1 MEKHEPATHVAGM
14 ATSTCIGNID
24 VTHAHYHRH
33 LPARPSKRNPRTMRS
48 RIEDVAAVAGVSIKT
63 VSRVLN
69 NEPNVRAETRDRVLA
84 AVARLGYKPNLS
96 ARSLAGQRSY
106 ALALVYNN
114 PSRNYLMEIQN
125 GMLEACHANHY
136 NLILGPVGTARRT
149 LPDLAAL
156 FENSRPDGV
165 VLIPPL
171 TDDAVVLAYLEEHD
185 IPYASIAPRHPEGC
199 IGVRMDETT
208 AVVELIGHLVAQGHR
223 RIGHIKGPRAHGA
236 CQWRHAGY
244 RQALRQYGIEYDPAL
259 VVNGQF
265 SFESGIDAANA
276 LLDLAEPPTA
286 IFAANDDM
294 AAAVF
299 RVAGQRG
306 LRIPRDLSVCGFDDT
321 PIAGHIYPAL
331 TTVRQPTAA
340 MGRLATEQ
348 LIDHIRSPEAG
359 TMITVDHAVLVRE
372 STHPPRR
379 R

>member
-1 MEKHEPATHVAGM
+1 
-14 ATSTCIGNID
+14 
-24 VTHAHYHRH
+24 
-33 LPARPSKRNPRTMRS
+33 MRS

-69 NEPNVRAETRDRVLA
+69 NEPNVRAETAARVRA
-84 AVARLGYKPNLS
+84 AVQQLGYRPNLS
-96 ARSLAGQRSY
+96 ARSLAAQRSY

-125 GMLEACHANHY
+125 GMLEACHAQHY
-136 NLILGPVGTARRT
+136 NLILGPVGAGQRSR
-149 LPDLAAL
+149 PDLEAL

-171 TDDAVVLAYLEEHD
+171 TDDPVVLAYLEHNG
-185 IPYASIAPRHPEGC
+185 IPFSCIAPRNPDGR

-208 AVVELIGHLVAQGHR
+208 AVVELIGRLVAQGHR
-223 RIGHIKGPRAHGA
+223 RIGHILAPRGHGA
-236 CQWRHAGY
+236 RQWRQAGY
-244 RQALRQYGIEYDPAL
+244 RKALRAAGIDYNPAL
-259 VVNGQF
+259 VVKGQF
-265 SFESGIDAANA
+265 SFESGIAAANA
-276 LLDLAEPPTA
+276 LLDLDTPPTA

-294 AAAVF
+294 AAAVY

-331 TTVRQPTAA
+331 TTVRQPTSQ

-348 LIDHIRSPEAG
+348 LIDHLRAHDAG
-359 TMITVDHAVLVRE
+359 QMITVEHAVLERE
-372 STHPPRR
+372 STAAPRR

>member
-1 MEKHEPATHVAGM
+1 
-14 ATSTCIGNID
+14 
-24 VTHAHYHRH
+24 
-33 LPARPSKRNPRTMRS
+33 MRS

-69 NEPNVRAETRDRVLA
+69 NEPNVRAELRERVRA
-84 AVARLGYKPNLS
+84 AVQRLGYKPNPS

-125 GMLEACHANHY
+125 GMLEACHAQHY
-136 NLILGPVGTARRT
+136 NLILGPVGIGRQT

-156 FENSRPDGV
+156 FENARPDGV
-165 VLIPPL
+165 VLIAPM
-171 TDDAVVLAYLEEHD
+171 TDDAVVLAYLEQHA
-185 IPYASIAPRHPEGC
+185 IPFTCIAPRQPAGR

-236 CQWRHAGY
+236 CQWRLAGY
-244 RQALRQYGIEYDPAL
+244 RQTLRAAGIAYDPAL
-259 VVNGQF
+259 VVGGQF
-265 SFESGIDAANA
+265 SFESGIAAAHA
-276 LLDLAEPPTA
+276 LLDLPAPPTA

-294 AAAVF
+294 AAAVY
-299 RVAGQRG
+299 RVAGLRG
-306 LRIPRDLSVCGFDDT
+306 LHVPRDLSVCGFDDT

-331 TTVRQPTAA
+331 TTVRQPTSA

-348 LIDHIRSPEAG
+348 LIDRIRSPQAG
-359 TMITVDHAVLVRE
+359 RMVTVEHAVLVRE
-372 STHPPRR
+372 STHAPPRR
-379 R
+379 

>member
-1 MEKHEPATHVAGM
+1 
-14 ATSTCIGNID
+14 
-24 VTHAHYHRH
+24 
-33 LPARPSKRNPRTMRS
+33 MRS

-69 NEPNVRAETRDRVLA
+69 NEPNVRVETRDKVLA
-84 AVARLGYKPNLS
+84 AVARLGYRPNLS

-106 ALALVYNN
+106 ALALAYNN
-114 PSRNYLMEIQN
+114 PSRNYLMEIQS
-125 GMLEACHANHY
+125 GMLEACHAQHY
-136 NLILGPVGTARRT
+136 NLILGPIGTGRHT

-171 TDDAVVLAYLEEHD
+171 TDDTVVLSYLQQNH
-185 IPYASIAPRHPEGC
+185 IPYACIAPREPQGR

-208 AVVELIGHLVAQGHR
+208 AVVELIGRLVAQGHR
-223 RIGHIKGPRAHGA
+223 RIGHILGPRGHGA
-236 CQWRHAGY
+236 RQWRLAGY
-244 RQALRQYGIEYDPAL
+244 RKALRGAGIVYQPEL
-259 VVNGQF
+259 VVAGEF
-265 SFESGIDAANA
+265 SFESGVRAANA
-276 LLDLAEPPTA
+276 LLDLDEPPTA

-294 AAAVF
+294 AAAVY

-306 LRIPRDLSVCGFDDT
+306 LRVPRDLSVCGFDDT

-331 TTVRQPTAA
+331 TTVRQPTAD

-348 LIDHIRSPEAG
+348 LIATLRAG
-359 TMITVDHAVLVRE
+359 PAGRMITVEHTVLERE
-372 STHPPRR
+372 STAAPRR

>member
-1 MEKHEPATHVAGM
+1 
-14 ATSTCIGNID
+14 
-24 VTHAHYHRH
+24 
-33 LPARPSKRNPRTMRS
+33 MRS

-69 NEPNVRAETRDRVLA
+69 REPNVREQTRERVLA

-125 GMLEACHANHY
+125 GMLEACHAQHY
-136 NLILGPVGTARRT
+136 NLILGPVGTGRRT
-149 LPDLAAL
+149 LPDMTAL

-171 TDDAVVLAYLEEHD
+171 TDDEVVLSYLEEHD
-185 IPYASIAPRHPEGC
+185 IPFACIAPRHPEGR

-223 RIGHIKGPRAHGA
+223 RIAHIKGPRAHGA
-236 CQWRHAGY
+236 CQWRYAGY
-244 RQALRQYGIEYDPAL
+244 RQALRQAGIAYDPAL

-265 SFESGIDAANA
+265 SFESGVDAANL
-276 LLDLAEPPTA
+276 LLDMDEPPTA

-294 AAAVF
+294 AAGVIRA
-299 RVAGQRG
+299 ACERG
-306 LRIPRDLSVCGFDDT
+306 LAVPRDISVCGFDDT
-321 PIAGHIYPAL
+321 PIARHIYPAL
-331 TTVRQPTAA
+331 TTIRQPTSE
-340 MGRLATEQ
+340 MGRLATLQ
-348 LIDHIRSPEAG
+348 LLARIRAADAG
-359 TMITVDHAVLVRE
+359 GMVHVEHEVVFRE
-372 STHPPRR
+372 STQAPTRR
-379 R
+379 

>member
-1 MEKHEPATHVAGM
+1 
-14 ATSTCIGNID
+14 
-24 VTHAHYHRH
+24 
-33 LPARPSKRNPRTMRS
+33 MRS

-69 NEPNVRAETRDRVLA
+69 NEPNVRAETRERVAA

-125 GMLEACHANHY
+125 GMLEACHASHY
-136 NLILGPVGTARRT
+136 NLILGPVGVGRST
-149 LPDLAAL
+149 LPDLSAL

-171 TDDAVVLAYLEEHD
+171 TDDAVVLSYLADHE
-185 IPYASIAPRHPEGC
+185 IPFASIAPRHPEGC

-223 RIGHIKGPRAHGA
+223 RIAHIKGPRTHGA
-236 CQWRHAGY
+236 CQWRLAGY
-244 RQALRQYGIEYDPAL
+244 RQALRAHGIAYDPAL
-259 VVNGQF
+259 VASGQF
-265 SFESGIDAANA
+265 SFESGIEAANA
-276 LLDLAEPPTA
+276 LLDLDQPPTA

-294 AAAVF
+294 AAAVY

-306 LRIPRDLSVCGFDDT
+306 LRVPRDLSVCGFDDT

-331 TTVRQPTAA
+331 TTVRQPTSR
-340 MGRLATEQ
+340 MGTLATEQ
-348 LIDHIRSPEAG
+348 LIERIRNADG
-359 TMITVDHAVLVRE
+359 GRMVTVDHAVLVRE